1 MQIQL
6 YWERTAIFCLRY
18 KGTIECRTYELF
30 WIIHFFACIF
40 KKFYK
45 LCILY
50 YIITCVK
57 GTKKLFD
64 TSFLQKAG
72 ILFDMWTFSICYI
85 ILNRMGASTK
95 DPILNLLYMRK
106 KKKKNVFLRFSNEC
120 NTHQNFKYHL
130 FEHSASPNLDSIGH
144 LLTIC
149 VKIFKKII
157 SHTMQHDCNFNIHD
171 E

>member
-1 MQIQL
+1 MMPRDPRSPFNDPLLSFSCLSFFKSLHMWQL
-6 YWERTAIFCLRY
+6 SKVDHRPSGIFRGVTCANSALLGVHTAIFCLRY

-85 ILNRMGASTK
+85 ILNEDGCLPQKT
-95 DPILNLLYMRK
+95 P
-106 KKKKNVFLRFSNEC
+106 F
-120 NTHQNFKYHL
+120 
-130 FEHSASPNLDSIGH
+130 
-144 LLTIC
+144 
-149 VKIFKKII
+149 
-157 SHTMQHDCNFNIHD
+157 
-171 E
+171 

>member
-72 ILFDMWTFSICYI
+72 ILFDMWTCSICYI
-85 ILNRMGASTK
+85 IPNRMGASTK
-95 DPILNLLYMRK
+95 DPILNLLYTSK
-106 KKKKNVFLRFSNEC
+106 KCILDIQQQMQYTSKFQMPVIRTFS
-120 NTHQNFKYHL
+120 
-130 FEHSASPNLDSIGH
+130 
-144 LLTIC
+144 
-149 VKIFKKII
+149 IFKPG
-157 SHTMQHDCNFNIHD
+157 
-171 E
+171 

>member
-95 DPILNLLYMRK
+95 DPILNLVYMS
-106 KKKKNVFLRFSNEC
+106 KKNYSWYLAINAI
-120 NTHQNFKYHL
+120 H
-130 FEHSASPNLDSIGH
+130 I
-144 LLTIC
+144 
-149 VKIFKKII
+149 KI
-157 SHTMQHDCNFNIHD
+157 STTSYMNIHHLQTWVASVTCLSYV
-171 E
+171 

>member
-6 YWERTAIFCLRY
+6 YWERTAIFCLCW
-18 KGTIECRTYELF
+18 KGTIECRTYGLF

-64 TSFLQKAG
+64 TSFLQKTG
-72 ILFDMWTFSICYI
+72 ILFDMWTFSISYI
-85 ILNRMGASTK
+85 ILNRMGAFTK
-95 DPILNLLYMRK
+95 DPILNVLYMRK
-106 KKKKNVFLRFSNEC
+106 KMYSWYSVMNAIHIKISNTSYM
-120 NTHQNFKYHL
+120 N
-130 FEHSASPNLDSIGH
+130 I
-144 LLTIC
+144 
-149 VKIFKKII
+149 
-157 SHTMQHDCNFNIHD
+157 QHRQTWITLVTRLPYV
-171 E
+171 

>member
-85 ILNRMGASTK
+85 ILNRMGTSIK
-95 DPILNLLYMRK
+95 DPILNLLHNTSK
-106 KKKKNVFLRFSNEC
+106 KKKKYSWYSVMNAIHIKISNTTYK
-120 NTHQNFKYHL
+120 NIQHL
-130 FEHSASPNLDSIGH
+130 QTWIALVIR
-144 LLTIC
+144 LAY
-149 VKIFKKII
+149 V
-157 SHTMQHDCNFNIHD
+157 
-171 E
+171 

>member
-6 YWERTAIFCLRY
+6 YWEHTAIFCLRY

-85 ILNRMGASTK
+85 ILNRMGAFTK
-95 DPILNLLYMRK
+95 DPILNLLYMSK
-106 KKKKNVFLRFSNEC
+106 KMYSWYSVTNAIHIKISNTSYMNVQHLQSWIALVTAYHMCKEFFLNHC
-120 NTHQNFKYHL
+120 
-130 FEHSASPNLDSIGH
+130 
-144 LLTIC
+144 
-149 VKIFKKII
+149 
-157 SHTMQHDCNFNIHD
+157 SHKAAWL
-171 E
+171 

>member
-6 YWERTAIFCLRY
+6 YWECTAIFRLRY

-30 WIIHFFACIF
+30 SIIHFFACIF

-95 DPILNLLYMRK
+95 DPILNLLYMS
-106 KKKKNVFLRFSNEC
+106 KKKNVFLRFGNEC
-120 NTHQNFKYHL
+120 NTHQNFKYQL
-130 FEHSASPNLDSIGH
+130 FEHSASPILDSIGH

-149 VKIFKKII
+149 VKIF
-157 SHTMQHDCNFNIHD
+157 
-171 E
+171 

>member
-6 YWERTAIFCLRY
+6 YWECTAIFCLRY

-95 DPILNLLYMRK
+95 DPILNLLYVSK

-120 NTHQNFKYHL
+120 NCAQSGWAKPMEGMT
-130 FEHSASPNLDSIGH
+130 
-144 LLTIC
+144 LLTQGTGPESVHLIG
-149 VKIFKKII
+149 
-157 SHTMQHDCNFNIHD
+157 S
-171 E
+171 

>member
-1 MQIQL
+1 MCKFSSTGSTMLSSACVI
-6 YWERTAIFCLRY
+6 

-85 ILNRMGASTK
+85 ILNRPYASTK
-95 DPILNLLYMRK
+95 DPILNSLCMSKKMYSWYSVTNAIHIKISNTSYM
-106 KKKKNVFLRFSNEC
+106 NI
-120 NTHQNFKYHL
+120 QHL
-130 FEHSASPNLDSIGH
+130 QTWIALVTRLPY
-144 LLTIC
+144 
-149 VKIFKKII
+149 V
-157 SHTMQHDCNFNIHD
+157 
-171 E
+171 

>member
-95 DPILNLLYMRK
+95 DPILNLLYMSK
-106 KKKKNVFLRFSNEC
+106 KKKKMYSWDSVMNAIHIKISNTTYL
-120 NTHQNFKYHL
+120 NIQHL
-130 FEHSASPNLDSIGH
+130 QTWIALVTCLPY
-144 LLTIC
+144 
-149 VKIFKKII
+149 V
-157 SHTMQHDCNFNIHD
+157 
-171 E
+171 